1 MDGYLH
7 TKQIGK
13 ERTSVLSKKKIQYH
27 LYCLYNDTYSKE
39 NINSF
44 EYLNRQNMP
53 QQKEKFKKLY
63 QFI

>member
-13 ERTSVLSKKKIQYH
+13 ERTSVLSKKKSSTT
-27 LYCLYNDTYSKE
+27 YCLYNDTYSKE

-53 QQKEKFKKLY
+53 QQKEKLKKLY

>member
-13 ERTSVLSKKKIQYH
+13 ERTSVLSKKKSSTIYIVSIMIH
-27 LYCLYNDTYSKE
+27 IPKK

-53 QQKEKFKKLY
+53 QQKEKLKKLY